1 MAQTR
6 HILAELDQRRKEL
19 GMSFRI
25 LAHQSGLGP
34 ATVQRV
40 LRGQSGERFETILKI
55 AEALGVGIGIVKPR
69 RVTAVRRDWAKMKA
83 GKIVALAQGSAA
95 LESQAINDVEIKRIS
110 RKIEDSL
117 LADTN
122 IRLWA

>member
-6 HILAELDQRRKEL
+6 DMLAELDQRRKEL

-25 LAHQSGLGP
+25 LARQSGLGP
-34 ATVQRV
+34 TTVQRV
-40 LRGQSGERFETILKI
+40 LGGQSGERFETLLKI
-55 AEALGVGIGIVKPR
+55 AEALGVGIGIIKPR

-95 LESQAINDVEIKRIS
+95 LEDQAIDGTAMKRIE
-110 RKIEDSL
+110 KDIEDSL

-122 IRLWA
+122 LRLWA